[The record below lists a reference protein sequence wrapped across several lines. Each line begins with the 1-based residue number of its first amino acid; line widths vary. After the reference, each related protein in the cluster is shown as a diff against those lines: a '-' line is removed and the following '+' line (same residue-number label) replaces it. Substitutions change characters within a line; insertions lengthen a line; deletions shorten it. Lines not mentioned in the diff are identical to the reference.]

1 MFEASSQ
8 AVELPHDD
16 DVSFTLLA
24 QTHHFVQ
31 GWTGFATA
39 AGPVHKCA
47 AQLPVSA
54 GSIFTQ
60 FRELH
65 LRSCLSVALTRAY
78 KTALIQ
84 LTPSRVAFGGIPV
97 MPNSLGTA

>member
-16 DVSFTLLA
+16 HVSFTLLA

-39 AGPVHKCA
+39 AGAVHKCA
-47 AQLPVSA
+47 AHLPASA

-65 LRSCLSVALTRAY
+65 LRILLVRGADASVQDGSHSINPLAGDRLSATIIA
-78 KTALIQ
+78 
-84 LTPSRVAFGGIPV
+84 P
-97 MPNSLGTA
+97 